1 MNVREPATAIGCP
14 YCLEPLRAESMSGN
28 VVADSML
35 ASALTI
41 QIRTAHAHS
50 LVRLVSSRPQL
61 KSMYRSATGDGGRAG
76 RTEGARPRATD
87 AVRPPQ
93 SVAFGVFGQ
102 APSAGSNKHHVNHHI
117 CVLLATRNE
126 RDRYPAHAY

>member
-41 QIRTAHAHS
+41 QIRTALHAHS
-50 LVRLVSSRPQL
+50 LVRLVSSKPLL
-61 KSMYRSATGDGGRAG
+61 KSIPVID
-76 RTEGARPRATD
+76 
-87 AVRPPQ
+87 
-93 SVAFGVFGQ
+93 
-102 APSAGSNKHHVNHHI
+102 PSRMRYSIVPAGSV
-117 CVLLATRNE
+117 
-126 RDRYPAHAY
+126 RYP